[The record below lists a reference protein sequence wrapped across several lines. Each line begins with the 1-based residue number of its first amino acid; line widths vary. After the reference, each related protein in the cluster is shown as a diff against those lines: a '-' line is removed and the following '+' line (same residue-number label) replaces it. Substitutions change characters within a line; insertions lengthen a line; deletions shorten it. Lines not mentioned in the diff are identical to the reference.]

1 MTEKAQ
7 QNINLLRKK
16 FIELFKDEKTG
27 HSIDHLERVLAYA
40 LKICEKEGG
49 NENIVAV
56 ASYAHDVHRI
66 LGSKMGRFCSP
77 VESLPMVKELI
88 EPLALTTQEK
98 EHVLYAIEHHEEYAF
113 GKEKVTITDI
123 ESKIVQDADNLD
135 AIGAI
140 AIVRAFRYGS
150 SNNMLDYDPNI
161 EFYQNEYTESVNDK
175 STLHHLYNKS
185 LRLGEYLHTQT
196 AKQIAQP
203 KTRLI
208 KDFIEIYLKEFN
220 CNF

>member
-1 MTEKAQ
+1 MTTKTQ
-7 QNINLLRKK
+7 QNISILRTKLT
-16 FIELFKDEKTG
+16 ELFQGEKTG

-40 LKICEKEGG
+40 LKICETEGG
-49 NENIVAV
+49 NENVIAV

-66 LGSKMGRFCSP
+66 MGSHLGRFCTP

-88 EPLALTTQEK
+88 APLDLTQEEK

-113 GKEKVTITDI
+113 GKEKVTITDL

-150 SNNMLDYDPNI
+150 SNNMPDYDPTI
-161 EFYQNEYTESVNDK
+161 EFYQNEYTESINDK
-175 STLHHLYNKS
+175 STVHHLYNKS

-196 AKQIAQP
+196 AKQIAKP
-203 KTRLI
+203 KTQLI
-208 KDFIEIYLKEFN
+208 KDFIEVYLKEFN
-220 CNF
+220 CDF

>member
-1 MTEKAQ
+1 MTQ
-7 QNINLLRKK
+7 RTQNNIAILREQFTKM
-16 FIELFKDEKTG
+16 FQHEKTG

-49 NENIVAV
+49 NENVVAV

-66 LGSKMGRFCSP
+66 IGSELGRFCTP
-77 VESLPMVKELI
+77 VESLPMVSELI
-88 EPLALTTQEK
+88 EPLDLTQSEK
-98 EHVLYAIEHHEEYAF
+98 QHVLFAIEHHEEYAF

-135 AIGAI
+135 AIGAF
-140 AIVRAFRYGS
+140 AIVRAFRYGTA
-150 SNNMLDYDPNI
+150 NNMLDYDPSV

-175 STLHHLYNKS
+175 STVHHLYNKS
-185 LRLGEYLHTQT
+185 LRLGDYLHTQT
-196 AKQIAQP
+196 ARDIAKP
-203 KTRLI
+203 KTKLI
-208 KDFIEIYLKEFN
+208 KDFIEIYVKEFN

>member
-1 MTEKAQ
+1 MEAKIQKNTS
-7 QNINLLRKK
+7 ILRSKLT
-16 FIELFKDEKTG
+16 ELFKNEKTG

-49 NENIVAV
+49 NKNVIAI
-56 ASYAHDVHRI
+56 ASYAHDIHRI
-66 LGSKMGRFCSP
+66 MGSQLGRFCTP
-77 VESLPMVKELI
+77 IESLPMVKQLIDPLELTA
-88 EPLALTTQEK
+88 EEK
-98 EHVLYAIEHHEEYAF
+98 KHILYAIEHHEEYAF
-113 GKEKVTITDI
+113 GKEKVTISDI

-150 SNNMLDYDPNI
+150 ANSMLDYDPSV

-196 AKQIAQP
+196 AKQIAMP
-203 KTRLI
+203 KTKLI
-208 KDFIEIYLKEFN
+208 KDFIEVYLKEFN
-220 CNF
+220 CDF